1 MVGWQWEWR
10 APSTHRRQSQCCLC
24 LKLPPTPATG
34 LRSALPNRIQSQS
47 QSPLPEISCQKNVRL
62 QRNEAISLA
71 HSNRDIIKASLALD
85 TKVRST
91 SLRKTREYLHSQV
104 PPHSR
109 RLNSPRGGTWSII
122 SIAIRSIN
130 THRAPATCHTLYHAH
145 PEPHT

>member
-34 LRSALPNRIQSQS
+34 LRSALPNRIQS

-104 PPHSR
+104 PPHPR

-130 THRAPATCHTLYHAH
+130 THRAPATCHTLYHPH